1 MQRTALSKRRRGILN
16 ILYPRCCPV
25 CHRIL
30 PDQTSLV
37 CMECAEDLRP
47 VKTPFCLKCGTPVA
61 QGEEFC
67 RACRRAEHLF
77 DCGRGVFSYDDVW
90 KKSIEKYK
98 YYGCREYGDFYAE
111 MMVRCASGDRR
122 IRQAD
127 LVVPVPLHEKKKRIR
142 GFNQSWYLAAR
153 VACQMGIPARESA
166 VIKLHET
173 KSQKKLS
180 FPERR
185 RNLRDAYEVRE
196 SVTGRSIL
204 VVDDIYTTGS
214 TMDAMAEVLYRAGAD
229 RVCFLTFCVVP
240 AA

>member
-1 MQRTALSKRRRGILN
+1 MLSG
-16 ILYPRCCPV
+16 
-25 CHRIL
+25 
-30 PDQTSLV
+30 S
-37 CMECAEDLRP
+37 
-47 VKTPFCLKCGTPVA
+47 
-61 QGEEFC
+61 
-67 RACRRAEHLF
+67 
-77 DCGRGVFSYDDVW
+77 
-90 KKSIEKYK
+90 
-98 YYGCREYGDFYAE
+98 
-111 MMVRCASGDRR
+111 
-122 IRQAD
+122 
-127 LVVPVPLHEKKKRIR
+127 
-142 GFNQSWYLAAR
+142 
-153 VACQMGIPARESA
+153 VACQIGIPARESA